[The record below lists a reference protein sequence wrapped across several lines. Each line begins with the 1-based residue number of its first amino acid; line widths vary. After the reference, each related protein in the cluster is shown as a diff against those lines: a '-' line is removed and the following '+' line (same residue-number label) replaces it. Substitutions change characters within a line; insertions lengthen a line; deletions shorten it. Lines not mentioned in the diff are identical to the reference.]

1 MKKKKIFPYLLTI
14 VFTILCIFLVLYI
27 FDIRIDFSF
36 GNGNSIAN
44 AQTDIKVNHQQQ
56 SIKSTEKESVNL
68 YNNNI
73 KSVVNITTVV
83 MRYNFFFDVIPSEGL
98 GSGSIVTKD
107 GHVLTNY
114 HVITDVYESRRGGS
128 ITVTLHDQTKYE
140 ADIIGVDPST
150 DLAVLKMKTEDTFK
164 PIVIAHS
171 DNIQVGQ
178 RVYAIGNPFGL
189 AGTLTQ
195 GIISSLGRTIQAQDG
210 TLIEDVIQTD
220 AAINPGNSGGPLLNS
235 HGEMIGVN
243 TSIFTQSSGNI
254 GIGFAV
260 SSNTLIKVVE
270 DILEFG
276 LVLRPSLGI
285 DNYYLLTQVPES
297 VKEYL
302 NFPDYGIAVID
313 VITGSDADKAGLR
326 GATEHVRLR
335 LRWNTY
341 EIPVGGDIIL
351 EVDGKAVKTYNDL
364 KSIIKYK
371 EFGETIQLTI
381 FRDDQKQKI
390 NVELTKNT
398 N

>member
-1 MKKKKIFPYLLTI
+1 MKKNKILPYLLTI
-14 VFTILCIFLVLYI
+14 IFTILCIVLILYI
-27 FDIRIDFSF
+27 FDIRINFSK
-36 GNGNSIAN
+36 GNSRTVN
-44 AQTDIKVNHQQQ
+44 AQSEIEVSTQQQ
-56 SIKSTEKESVNL
+56 AIRNSEEEAINL

-73 KSVVNITTVV
+73 TSVVNITTVV

-98 GSGSIVTKD
+98 GSGSIVTEE

-114 HVITDVYESRRGGS
+114 HVIADVYESQRGGS

-140 ADIIGVDPST
+140 ADIVGVDPST
-150 DLAVLKMKTEDTFK
+150 DLAVLKMKTEQQFK
-164 PIVIAHS
+164 PIVIARS

-189 AGTLTQ
+189 TGTLTQ

-210 TLIEDVIQTD
+210 KLIEDVIQTD

-235 HGEMIGVN
+235 HGELIGVN
-243 TSIFTQSSGNI
+243 TSIFTQSRGNI

-260 SSNTLIKVVE
+260 SSNTVIKVVD

-276 LVLRPSLGI
+276 LVRRPSLGI
-285 DNYYLLTQVPES
+285 ENYYVLSQVPDS

-302 NFPDYGIAVID
+302 GFPDYGIAIID
-313 VITGSDADKAGLR
+313 VVPGSSGDSAGLR

-335 LRWNTY
+335 IRWNTY

-351 EVDGKAVKTYNDL
+351 EVDGNQVKTYNDL

-381 FRDDQKQKI
+381 FRDEQKQKI
-390 NVELTKNT
+390 NVELAE
-398 N
+398 